1 MSLAQLGRALAFY
14 GRFFF
19 SFTEPG
25 YRLRRLRWPKESHD
39 FRGQLWL
46 VTGASGGLG
55 GHIAREAARSGARV
69 LAVARSPQK
78 LAAARAAAQ
87 AQGIEGIESLRCDFT
102 SLTDVRQL
110 LHTLRERGERIDVL
124 VNNVGVLLD
133 DHGLTAEGYER
144 SFVCNLL
151 SHYQLTEGLIAA
163 GLLGAQVINVTSGGA
178 YNVPLS
184 TAMLDVV
191 EPARFNGTYA
201 YAFHKRAQITLNH
214 EWRRVHGD
222 RDGARD
228 DDRGIEFYVMHPGWV
243 DTEGVRTSLPRFRQA
258 LKSWLRDEASGADTV
273 LWLAA
278 KRPPQP
284 AYDPRHEILWFDRAI
299 RPAHVFVRS
308 RHAADDGASL
318 REYLQA
324 KLVAV
329 ARLP

>member
-1 MSLAQLGRALAFY
+1 MSMAQLGRAVAFY
-14 GRFFF
+14 GRFFL

-25 YRLRRLRWPKESHD
+25 YRLRRWRWPKETRD

-55 GHIAREAARSGARV
+55 GYIAREAARAGARV
-69 LAVARSPQK
+69 LAVARSTQK
-78 LAAARAAAQ
+78 LEATRAAAQ
-87 AQGIEGIESLRCDFT
+87 AQDIAGIECLRCDFT
-102 SLTDVRQL
+102 SLADVQQL

-133 DHGLTAEGYER
+133 DHALTAEGYER
-144 SFVCNLL
+144 SFVSNLL
-151 SHYQLTEGLIAA
+151 SHYQLTEGLIAS

-191 EPARFNGTYA
+191 DPARFNGTFA
-201 YAFHKRAQITLNH
+201 YAFHKRAQISLNH
-214 EWRRVHGD
+214 EWRRLHED
-222 RDGARD
+222 RDG
-228 DDRGIEFYVMHPGWV
+228 DRGIGFYVMHPGWV

-278 KRPPQP
+278 KRPAQP

-299 RPAHVFVRS
+299 RPAHVFART
-308 RHAADDGASL
+308 RQAAADGASL

-324 KLVAV
+324 KLVPV
-329 ARLP
+329 AGLP